1 VSHGGPST
9 TFDWGRAWQEYQNI
23 GPVPFTEIQWAFLYG
38 DCGHRVERVVFGH
51 RLTVAYDVF
60 VGSKRD
66 VSEAQAQSDD
76 IYKALQLALEDRSA
90 FAKDGCILAFGLSHS
105 YPKTPTGSLW
115 EDLKARPKGPDA
127 VLLQA
132 INRSGLAY
140 SFKAAFRRGW
150 PSFDADGDEAR
161 EWGIAKEDKLS
172 NTVLNAIYRNGLK
185 RFEVRLYDPYLV
197 LAVLTIR

>member
-9 TFDWGRAWQEYQNI
+9 TFDWGRPWQEYQNI
-23 GPVPFTEIQWAFLYG
+23 GPVPFIEIQWAFLYG
-38 DCGHRVERVVFGH
+38 DCGHRVDRVSYGD
-51 RLTVAYDVF
+51 RWTIAYDVF

-76 IYKALQLALEDRSA
+76 IHKALQLALDDRSG

-105 YPKTPTGSLW
+105 YPKTPTGPLW
-115 EDLKARPKGPDA
+115 EGLEARLKGPDA

-132 INRSGLAY
+132 INRCGQVY
-140 SFKAAFRRGW
+140 SLKAAFQRGW
-150 PSFDADGDEAR
+150 PSVDAHGDEAR

-172 NTVLNAIYRNGLK
+172 NTVLNAIYRNGLT
-185 RFEVRLYDPYLV
+185 RFEVRRYDPYLV
-197 LAVLTIR
+197 